1 MERQLETTSLRENTA
16 VSQLQRAL
24 ESLVD
29 VQSVRVL
36 SHDPKPVVVFE
47 IDLDLQRSDT
57 IFDDILRHFKP
68 LGYTPMLMRENG
80 TTILK
85 AVPGVPSEKSGN
97 PWVNVVLFVLTLLS
111 VIFIGALNEGGNPL
125 NNPADLRLGLPFA
138 GALLGILTAHELSH
152 YFMGRRYGSP
162 VSLPYFIPLPVS
174 ILGTMGA
181 VITQKGPMRSRRAL
195 FDIGAAG
202 PIGGIV
208 VAIPLLIVGL
218 LLSQVEALPTNEP
231 YFLEGNSLLYYLIK
245 WVIFGQPL
253 PSGGMDVMLHP
264 VAFAA
269 WAGLMV
275 TALNLFPV
283 GQLDGGHVLY
293 AMFGPTAWK
302 IARVFLGLMFGWG
315 LFLNFVLGNDAG
327 WTWIVWGG
335 LGTLMGPK
343 HPRPLNDLTPLH
355 RGRRLFGW
363 GMIVL
368 FILVL
373 VPIPLTA
380 VTP

>member
-1 MERQLETTSLRENTA
+1 
-16 VSQLQRAL
+16 
-24 ESLVD
+24 
-29 VQSVRVL
+29 
-36 SHDPKPVVVFE
+36 
-47 IDLDLQRSDT
+47 
-57 IFDDILRHFKP
+57 
-68 LGYTPMLMRENG
+68 
-80 TTILK
+80 
-85 AVPGVPSEKSGN
+85 
-97 PWVNVVLFVLTLLS
+97 
-111 VIFIGALNEGGNPL
+111 
-125 NNPADLRLGLPFA
+125 
-138 GALLGILTAHELSH
+138 
-152 YFMGRRYGSP
+152 
-162 VSLPYFIPLPVS
+162 
-174 ILGTMGA
+174 
-181 VITQKGPMRSRRAL
+181 
-195 FDIGAAG
+195 
-202 PIGGIV
+202 
-208 VAIPLLIVGL
+208 LIVGL